1 MNFEILSK
9 KQEIYLYAGDLKQWN
24 CVPVEKRFQL
34 TNKKWVGLTLPEYGA
49 NGKGTK
55 DENHIH
61 FDILDKMP
69 LKENSVDIYQSE
81 DVHEHIDFDFLENQI
96 NEIYR
101 VLKPDGLFRLSV
113 PDYNCDLLFNRT
125 TKDENGQLMFD
136 EGGGGWYDYNKKK
149 IMGNGHVWFPTYEK
163 VKNLLDKTKFKNI
176 NFLQYWTSRTNFV
189 LNNIDY
195 KKGYITR
202 TPDNDRRVMYPVRRP
217 MSIVV
222 DCYK

>member
-9 KQEIYLYAGDLKQWN
+9 KPEIYLYAGDLKQWN
-24 CVPVEKRFQL
+24 YVPVEKRFQL
-34 TNKKWVGLTLPEYGA
+34 TNKKWVGLTLPEYGKH
-49 NGKGTK
+49 GKGTK

-61 FDILDKMP
+61 FDILNKMP

-81 DVHEHIDFDFLENQI
+81 DVHEHLEFNLLENQV

-101 VLKPDGLFRLSV
+101 VLKPGGLFRLSI

-136 EGGGGWYDYNKKK
+136 EAGGGWYDYNKKK
-149 IMGNGHVWFPTYEK
+149 VMGNGHVWFPTYEK

-195 KKGYITR
+195 QKGYITR